1 MRMSFSASTLNDAE
15 GDVYMYK
22 IATSTDVIR
31 HLPFEEAL
39 KFIHDTGFEGV
50 EIWMGHVHQSGL
62 SAPEIKG
69 LLDTFQFDYQV
80 HADVRDVNLTSIN
93 PGIRK
98 ESIRQTK
105 ETLEFCRD
113 IGAELLTLHPGR
125 MSSSKD
131 KPEDLWPVQIETFK
145 EIAGHA
151 EKTGVK
157 IGIENMEKRP
167 KEFINT
173 AADICRLIKAVDHP
187 LIGLTL
193 DLAHCHS
200 VEDVEEYIRKIDVP
214 VFNVH
219 ISQAN
224 HEKMHLPF
232 NSSSR
237 DLIDFEAVLHTLSS
251 TYVNESYDGKDPE
264 AVLKEA
270 FHAMD
275 HLNREIIK

>member
-1 MRMSFSASTLNDAE
+1 MF
-15 GDVYMYK
+15 K

-39 KFIHDTGFEGV
+39 QLIRDTGFEGV
-50 EIWMGHVHQSGL
+50 EIWMGHVNQSGL
-62 SAPEIKG
+62 SAREIKK
-69 LLDTFQFDYQV
+69 LMSRHRFDYQV

-113 IGAELLTLHPGR
+113 IGAELLILHPGR

-145 EIAGHA
+145 EIADHA

-173 AADICRLIKAVDHP
+173 AAEMCRLIKAVDHP
-187 LIGLTL
+187 LIGMTL

-200 VEDVEEYIRKIDVP
+200 VGDVEEYIRKIDVP

-219 ISQAN
+219 ISQAD

-237 DLIDFEAVLHTLSS
+237 DLINFEEVMHVLSS
-251 TYVNESYDGKDPE
+251 IYSGMIVNESYDGKDPE

-270 FHAMD
+270 FHAMK
-275 HLNREIIK
+275 HLNSEIIK